1 MVFPT
6 RSSGMDDFHKLI
18 RAAAVAGVIVVT
30 LGVTFGT
37 AARAAD
43 ESPWSDDSRSSFRLI
58 AGSNKSGV
66 SPLRAGIEIKLQ
78 PGWKTYWRYPGDSG
92 MPPRFDFG
100 GSENLARAK
109 VLYPAPHLFTDDAGN
124 SLGYKDSVIF
134 PVQVTARQPGKPVTL
149 RLKIDYAVCEKL
161 CIPAEGRAELTFGI
175 GESANDAAL
184 TVAQAQVPKPALAS
198 DIGLTAQRVSTG
210 PKPLVYVDLVAP
222 IGKPVELF
230 VEGPNAEWALPVPQP
245 AQGAPPGH
253 RHFGFEL
260 DGLPPGV
267 NPKGNFELTFTVVE
281 GTRALEVTTHL
292 D

>member
-1 MVFPT
+1 
-6 RSSGMDDFHKLI
+6 MDDFRMLM
-18 RAAAVAGVIVVT
+18 RAAIAAGVIVVT
-30 LGVTFGT
+30 FGA

-43 ESPWSDDSRSSFRLI
+43 ESPWSDDSRSSIRLI
-58 AGSNKSGV
+58 AGSNKSGA

-92 MPPRFDFG
+92 VPPRFDFG

-134 PVQVTARQPGKPVTL
+134 PVQVTARQQGKPVTL

-161 CIPAEGRAELTFGI
+161 CIPAEGHAELTI
-175 GESANDAAL
+175 GVGDSANDAAL
-184 TVAQAQVPKPALAS
+184 TAAQAQVPKPALAS

-210 PKPLVYVDLVAP
+210 PKPLVYVDLAAP
-222 IGKPVELF
+222 AGEPVELF

-267 NPKGNFELTFTVVE
+267 NPKGNFALTFTVVE
-281 GTRALEVTTHL
+281 GTRAFEVTTHL